1 MLGLQPWLRPAG
13 AYIGH
18 AERRA
23 QQARESARIA
33 QNLAAAL
40 KGGAVYLE
48 HALIAAKI
56 IIKPNAQK
64 TSVVPWGRVLLIRG
78 VLLIVI
84 ALCIVVAIESDDRNI
99 RGLAAGIAI
108 VVEIIRDAVLAGANL
123 DGCKAKSNKN

>member
-1 MLGLQPWLRPAG
+1 M
-13 AYIGH
+13 
-18 AERRA
+18 
-23 QQARESARIA
+23 
-33 QNLAAAL
+33 
-40 KGGAVYLE
+40 
-48 HALIAAKI
+48 
-56 IIKPNAQK
+56 
-64 TSVVPWGRVLLIRG
+64 LLIRG